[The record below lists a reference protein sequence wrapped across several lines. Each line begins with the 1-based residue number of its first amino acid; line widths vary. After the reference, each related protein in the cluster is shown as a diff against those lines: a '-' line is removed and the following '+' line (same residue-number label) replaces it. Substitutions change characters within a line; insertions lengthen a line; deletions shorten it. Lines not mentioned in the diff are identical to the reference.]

1 MHKELWVKTFE
12 QDDDGQGL
20 ILVKVLVKYYRYSFP
35 GATDSHLPQSSNK
48 KKQQLNY
55 TPRFLLVHQ

>member
-48 KKQQLNY
+48 KKNN
-55 TPRFLLVHQ
+55 